1 MEFLNT
7 ANELTGA
14 AFDLLFSRNPII
26 LKGGIASVGDL
37 GYLPVSLLYGGLLS
51 DFATFTPQSG
61 TLISN
66 TIAKYPFFDSTE
78 AANATYRNANFLS
91 FEMTVKCGGGLNR
104 NTVLL
109 RMESFKRGLE
119 AHIKRGG
126 LFMLI
131 TKYGIQKNAILTNL
145 SLTKD
150 EPDTM
155 AFSIDFEA
163 PLVDTEDAETRYN
176 DTMKKLSGQLP
187 TEKIDVMTL
196 FNELL

>member
-1 MEFLNT
+1 MDFLNT

-26 LKGGIASVGDL
+26 LKGGIATVGDL
-37 GYLPVSLLYGGLLS
+37 GYLPISMLYGGLLS

-61 TLISN
+61 TLVN
-66 TIAKYPFFDSTE
+66 YTIARYPFFDSTE
-78 AANATYRNANFLS
+78 AANATYKNSNFTS

-109 RMESFKRGLE
+109 RMEAFKRALN
-119 AHIKRGG
+119 AHITRGG

-131 TKYGIQKNAILTNL
+131 TKYGVQKDAILVNL

-150 EPDTM
+150 EQDTM

-176 DTMKKLSGQLP
+176 DTMKKLSAQLP
-187 TEKIDVMTL
+187 TEKLDVMTL
-196 FNELL
+196 LNELL